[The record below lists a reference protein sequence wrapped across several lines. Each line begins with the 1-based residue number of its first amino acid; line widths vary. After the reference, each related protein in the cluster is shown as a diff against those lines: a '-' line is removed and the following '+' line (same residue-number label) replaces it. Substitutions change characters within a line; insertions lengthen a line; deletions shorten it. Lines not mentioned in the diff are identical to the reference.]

1 MDNPWAVATR
11 EQTGHSPGHAPVF
24 VLGAPRSGTTLLYHM
39 LLSAGG
45 FAVFRAETH
54 VFDLLGPRFGDF
66 GKLRNRRRLLRQWLD
81 TKSFRVSGLDAARVE
96 DLVLNQCHG
105 RGDFLRKIMDEIARS
120 QQVERW
126 AECTPDHLLYLAEI
140 KKEIP
145 DARIIH
151 IIRDGRD
158 VAVSAAKQG
167 WFHPFP
173 WDRQRD
179 VLVAGLYWE
188 WAITKGRR
196 LGSSLGA
203 ADYRE
208 VRFEHLFS
216 HPQETLASLGRFIG
230 HDLDY
235 ERIRQV
241 GIGSVSNPNTSF
253 APVAEGED
261 FAPIGRWHEQ
271 LGTEDKAALEYLLAD
286 TLTALGYPV
295 SVASGKRNESELRR
309 MKASY
314 YRRFETK
321 QWLKSH
327 TALGRLLVRTAI
339 V

>member
-1 MDNPWAVATR
+1 MDNPWAVATCER
-11 EQTGHSPGHAPVF
+11 TGRSPAQAPVF

-54 VFDLLGPRFGDF
+54 VFDLLWPRFGDF
-66 GKLRNRRRLLRQWLD
+66 GKLANRRRLLEQWLH

-105 RGDFLRKIMDEIARS
+105 WGAFLRKIMEEIARS

-126 AECTPDHLLYLAEI
+126 AECTPDHLLYLPEI
-140 KKEIP
+140 KEEIP
-145 DARIIH
+145 DALIIH

-173 WDRQRD
+173 WDRHRE

-188 WAITKGRR
+188 WAVNQGRR
-196 LGSSLGA
+196 FGSYWGS
-203 ADYRE
+203 DYRE
-208 VRFEHLFS
+208 VRFEQLLS
-216 HPQETLASLGRFIG
+216 HPTETLASLGKFIR

-235 ERIRQV
+235 ERIRKV
-241 GIGSVSNPNTSF
+241 RIGSVSNPNTSF
-253 APVAEGED
+253 EPVREEG
-261 FAPIGRWHEQ
+261 FAPIGRWQEQ
-271 LGTEDKAALEYLLAD
+271 LGEEDKAALEYLLAD
-286 TLTALGYPV
+286 TLTALQYPV
-295 SVASGKRNESELRR
+295 SANPGKTNESELRR
-309 MKASY
+309 MKAMY
-314 YRRFETK
+314 VRWFDTK

-327 TALGRLLVRTAI
+327 TALGRLLVDTAI

>member
-1 MDNPWAVATR
+1 MVNPSAFALRDETVYSR
-11 EQTGHSPGHAPVF
+11 PQAPVF

-66 GKLRNRRRLLRQWLD
+66 SKLRNRRRLLRQWLRS
-81 TKSFRVSGLDAARVE
+81 KSFQVSGLDAARAE

-105 RGDFLRKIMDEIARS
+105 RGEFLRKIMGEIARS
-120 QQVERW
+120 QRAERW
-126 AECTPDHLLYLAEI
+126 AECTPDHLLYLPEI

-145 DARIIH
+145 DALIIH

-173 WDRQRD
+173 WDRHRE

-188 WAITKGRR
+188 WVVGKGRMLGQR
-196 LGSSLGA
+196 LGS
-203 ADYRE
+203 DYCE
-208 VRFEHLFS
+208 VHFEELLN
-216 HPQETLASLGRFIG
+216 HPTETLATIGAFIG

-235 ERIRQV
+235 ERIRRV
-241 GIGSVSNPNTSF
+241 GIGSVSSPNTSF
-253 APVAEGED
+253 AEGEG
-261 FAPIGRWHEQ
+261 FAPVGRWQEHLDPEN
-271 LGTEDKAALEYLLAD
+271 KAGLEYLLGN
-286 TLTALGYPV
+286 TLTALQYPV
-295 SVASGKRNESELRR
+295 SSGSGKMNESELRR
-309 MKASY
+309 MKAIY
-314 YRRFETK
+314 PLWFETK

-327 TALGRLLVRTAI
+327 TSLGRFLVRTTI
-339 V
+339 I